1 MEALQLKMDDL
12 RWEVDRLE
20 EQNREL
26 QSQNPELS
34 DKLTLMAQLEEAQRD
49 VLLWTQKLNKI
60 ELALREAETR
70 AAEAYAV
77 AAESEQKAVE
87 AETRSSTLELEIEG
101 LTEVCH
107 QLELEASEANQTVEL
122 ERATSQDLASKL
134 AECEASVRGTSEMLA
149 STERC
154 LRELRCKHADEIV
167 SVKKDADLAR
177 YKAVEIEQAKWEA
190 REAAYGTDKICHV
203 WA

>member
-1 MEALQLKMDDL
+1 MGGGPSGRAEQRATVSESRTL
-12 RWEVDRLE
+12 RQADF
-20 EQNREL
+20 N
-26 QSQNPELS
+26 
-34 DKLTLMAQLEEAQRD
+34 LMAQLEEAQWD
-49 VLLWTQKLNKI
+49 VLLWTQKLNEI

-77 AAESEQKAVE
+77 ASEAEQKAVE
-87 AETRSSTLELEIEG
+87 AETRSSTLELEIER

-107 QLELEASEANQTVEL
+107 QLELEASEANQTVKL
-122 ERATSQDLASKL
+122 KRATSQDLASKL
-134 AECEASVRGTSEMLA
+134 AECEVSVRGTSEMLA

-167 SVKKDADLAR
+167 SVQKDADLAR

-190 REAAYGTDKICHV
+190 RESQLMVLIKSAMSGHDN
-203 WA
+203 